1 MEFNDPLIAVF
12 VFAIGCCVGSF
23 LNVVVWRLPRG
34 ESLVTPPSAC
44 PKCGHKLSPRDN
56 IPVLGW
62 LILRGRCRYC
72 KNPISPKYPVVE
84 LLVGL
89 LFAGHYWLLFRGGWG
104 PYEVTLVQTL
114 YGTLTPVTRVPLLD
128 RDWPVLVL
136 HLWLIGALLA
146 ATLIDWEHF
155 IIPAEITRY
164 TMIVGLVI
172 HTLGRPAG
180 SLGHLH
186 FSPAWQAAALG
197 GGVGLLVSL
206 ALLRAGLMKRS
217 FEDDAPMLEHE
228 REAKAKSDAE
238 AGDAPP
244 EVDPWT
250 PARIRKE
257 MRLEMLFVLVP
268 ILLAAAAMAAVAYLP
283 AVASAWQPVVT
294 QRQIGGFLG
303 AILGGLVGGGVIWLV
318 RILGSYGFGREAMGL
333 GDVHLMFAVGCCLG
347 PGPATAAFFLAPA
360 AALCIALPAFVFNGR
375 RELPFGPYLSLATY
389 ATMLF
394 YTPIKAYLEPGVTGL
409 IWAFQSATTG
419 GTP

>member
-1 MEFNDPLIAVF
+1 MEFNDPLIAAF

-72 KNPISPKYPVVE
+72 KCPISPKYPVVE

-89 LFAGHYWLLFRGGWG
+89 LFAGHYWLLFRYGWG
-104 PYEVTLVQTL
+104 PYEVTYVQTI
-114 YGTLTPVTRVPLLD
+114 YGTLTPHTRVPLLD

-136 HLWLIGALLA
+136 HLWLIAALLA

-164 TMIVGLVI
+164 TMIVGLVV
-172 HTLGRPAG
+172 HTFGRPAG
-180 SLGHLH
+180 TLGHLH

-206 ALLRAGLMKRS
+206 ALLRFGLMRRS
-217 FEDDAPMLEHE
+217 FEDDAPLLEHE
-228 REAKAKSDAE
+228 REAKIE
-238 AGDAPP
+238 AGEATPDQ
-244 EVDPWT
+244 DPWT
-250 PARIRKE
+250 PARIRRE
-257 MRLEMLFVLVP
+257 MRLETLFVLVP
-268 ILLAAAAMAAVAYLP
+268 IVLAAAAMTTVIYLP
-283 AVASAWQPVVT
+283 SAASAWQPIT
-294 QRQIGGFLG
+294 DQRHAGGFLG
-303 AILGGLVGGGVIWLV
+303 ALLGGLVGGGVIWV
-318 RILGSYGFGREAMGL
+318 MRILGSYGFGREAMGL

-360 AALCIALPAFVFNGR
+360 AALVIALPAFVFKGR

-394 YTPIKAYLEPGVTGL
+394 YTPIKAYLAPGL
-409 IWAFQSATTG
+409 IGLTMMIGESFFAG